1 MRRVVPYGLGS
12 LSGAGVDGCSAA
24 ADLALHILRSDYGAG
39 VANTVARQMVAP
51 PYRRGGQAAD

>member
-1 MRRVVPYGLGS
+1 VPYGLGS